1 MSHAAPLY
9 AMPGGLRP
17 PLLYPLLCVFSGLS
31 SPFTRLV
38 GRLMTRINFFP

>member
-31 SPFTRLV
+31 SPFTRPV